1 MSILTGYFPLERFGL
16 EYDYELSRELRERQR
31 QEEERAMEV
40 FKNKLVYGKS
50 ECLLEDV
57 RIELIER
64 GMNADNLNHVRNTMA
79 DVLSLSFNGGSMEL
93 RQALFPKRHHTQSI
107 SINIQPYSIYC
118 SIEPTATPASVAEF
132 ILAVVG
138 WIPEYDRIEEK
149 LKAQIKQEQ
158 MACQI
163 SLDLFKRVV
172 GEVLEQKGYEYK
184 IRYNLFVSKASIS
197 INVSEAFS
205 ITMEVNL
212 QQDFLTQV
220 TRYVN
225 SLPEFT
231 KQSSPSDGEDGLSE
245 KM

>member
-1 MSILTGYFPLERFGL
+1 MSILTGYFPIGGFTPED
-16 EYDYELSRELRERQR
+16 EYELSRKLRERQR
-31 QEEERAMEV
+31 QEEERVMKA

-57 RIELIER
+57 RRELIEK
-64 GMNADNLNHVRNTMA
+64 GVPEDNLNHVRNTMA
-79 DVLSLSFNGGSMEL
+79 DVLHFSFDGGSMEL
-93 RQALFPKRHHTQSI
+93 RQALFPKRRHTQSI
-107 SINIQPYSIYC
+107 SLNIQPYSIYY
-118 SIEPTATPASVAEF
+118 SIEPAATPASVAEF

-138 WIPEYDRIEEK
+138 WIPEYDRIEEN

-158 MACQI
+158 MACRI

-172 GEVLEQKGYEYK
+172 GEILEQKGYEYK
-184 IRYNLFVSKASIS
+184 IRDNLFVNKASMRIK
-197 INVSEAFS
+197 VSEAFS

-212 QQDFLTQV
+212 LHDYLDQV

-225 SLPEFT
+225 ALPEL
-231 KQSSPSDGEDGLSE
+231 KKLPSPSYGKDGLSE